1 MYKYKEVSTYF
12 RIKQWITNKIVNSVK
27 IRKKMLNVILK
38 ERFDYKNLKDMIKIN
53 LTKEYLLHDTI
64 KTKTKQKVG
73 YN

>member
-1 MYKYKEVSTYF
+1 
-12 RIKQWITNKIVNSVK
+12 
-27 IRKKMLNVILK
+27 MLNVILK

-73 YN
+73 YNQIVKDSFHLLSWGDTRP